1 MQQENTTQR
10 SIDKQNTPALPNA
23 EFEDIDP
30 DENERQWAAEEM
42 TEHNAAANLDD
53 DLSDEHPPEQ
63 HVHFPISF
71 ADWGPRN
78 SLL

>member
-1 MQQENTTQR
+1 MYEENTTQI
-10 SIDKQNTPALPNA
+10 STDNQNDPARDA

-30 DENERQWAAEEM
+30 DENERQWAADEV
-42 TEHNAAANLDD
+42 TEHVPAWRPGDD
-53 DLSDEHPPEQ
+53 PSEEQPPEQ
-63 HVHFPISF
+63 HIQFPISF